1 MPTNYYIAYNGYGY
15 FEDGSSPELSR
26 HALITSDYV
35 YVPNGTSIEIPFY
48 TEDDIEVVYTRDGSQ
63 TTVDTASDYDE
74 TAASSV
80 KYITFSPNTNNT
92 PYDIQVYNDGQTSL
106 LKTIKLIPICEP
118 KYTPIQCYFMNKYGV
133 IQQTYFFKRSDENMS
148 VTDDIFKRNTITSSA
163 TYATDKHQNKRF
175 NINAQTSLRLNTGF
189 VDENFNSTIKEL
201 FLSEY
206 VWLVY
211 DGNKLPSVPKSKQ
224 LRYKVNINDKLVDY
238 TVDFDFAFDTINSV
252 R

>member
-1 MPTNYYIAYNGYGY
+1 MSVTHYIAYNGYGY
-15 FEDGSSPELSR
+15 FEDGSTPELSR

-35 YVPNGTSIEIPFY
+35 YVPVDTSIEIPFY
-48 TEDDIEVVYTRDGSQ
+48 TEDDIEIVYTRNGSQ
-63 TTVDTASDYDE
+63 TTVDTASDFVG
-74 TAASSV
+74 TAESSV
-80 KYITFSPNTNNT
+80 KYVTFTPNTNDT

-189 VDENFNSTIKEL
+189 VNENFNSTIKEL

-224 LRYKVNINDKLVDY
+224 LRYKVNVNDKLVDY